1 MNVYKHKT
9 EMSKDF
15 LTGLVEIR
23 NGKNRTESSARGL
36 EVVRQKRTVLDDA
49 ITNNKKTLPRIS
61 DKSYYKPS
69 RISRISQVERP
80 QKTQYIVLDSRAID
94 EIAEMGNAQRR
105 KFLSRLSD
113 GERRKVLRALNAV
126 KVRDDLE
133 NGEVERRDLN
143 RKIEVQ
149 DLYVINDLLTK
160 YAYSRKDDE
169 LRMLESYKDI
179 LNEDDPEE
187 AAVMDIINKVID
199 NDLDLVADEEELN
212 ILYEF
217 LENNKFETESLQT
230 ALTIAFGDTLDEAES
245 DIVGDETENDGDGEF
260 EETYNDVDDSDLD
273 IDSDGETDDEPELE
287 MNLGDS
293 RKAKPEPSKRVS
305 DNRKTIQRPEH
316 RVERKRVEDTAK
328 ESFDDVEALII
339 DDTYN
344 LAEDMLNGHVTNV
357 SDSMNEIVERYTE
370 RCGERVRVKDC
381 MDRAFTHSVT
391 EISLAKSAHTQKV
404 KDDIIDQIDERLGE
418 ESGDGDN
425 GKTILESLGSALE
438 AFANGDTSELEALSE
453 LSVDDINPTEESIDG
468 DMKDESGD
476 ESDEELDIDGDGE
489 NLDMEIETE
498 SGEGD
503 ELGDESDEED
513 EDESDDKEEDEKKVE
528 KIKLN
533 LHDSEHNAVMLAKFL
548 VAKDKRANMIIDAL
562 KDELPILKKY
572 NFKISDSELVEEQ
585 IDPVEVIEPLLSRE
599 EFHSVYQTPSYV
611 GEMAK
616 ESNPVEC
623 LSAAAVNYG
632 DLSPVIQVECENGTV
647 QNWIP
652 IMGSSEKVAEQLNAE
667 GADVEKIISDNC
679 VPADDYYTAAAKT
692 NNLGIIDSKFY
703 KRKLSDECWVCDDVP
718 EFIKDEGVEGGATF
732 AQEGLTTMPMEIP
745 TGSVLIYGTKY
756 NYYNKNKKR

>member
-1 MNVYKHKT
+1 
-9 EMSKDF
+9 MSKDF
-15 LTGLVEIR
+15 LTGLVQIR
-23 NGKNRTESSARGL
+23 NGETRTESSARGL

-49 ITNNKKTLPRIS
+49 ITNNKKTELPRVS

-126 KVRDDLE
+126 RVRDDLE

-143 RKIEVQ
+143 RQLEPQ

-179 LNEDDPEE
+179 LNDSDPQE
-187 AAVMDIINKVID
+187 AAVLDIINKVID
-199 NDLDLVADEEELN
+199 NELDMTADEEELN
-212 ILYEF
+212 ILYDF
-217 LENNKFETESLQT
+217 LEDNKFETESLQT
-230 ALTIAFGDTLDEAES
+230 ALTIAFGDTIDENG
-245 DIVGDETENDGDGEF
+245 DGVVGDEPEDELGD
-260 EETYNDVDDSDLD
+260 DLD
-273 IDSDGETDDEPELE
+273 IDGGELDGGDDLDIEGDELGGEPEDETPDLNI
-287 MNLGDS
+287 NLGDS
-293 RKAKPEPSKRVS
+293 QRRQPRPTVKRVA

-328 ESFDDVEALII
+328 ESFEDVEALII
-339 DDTYN
+339 DDAYD
-344 LAEDMLNGHVTNV
+344 LADDMLNGRAMNV
-357 SDSMNEIVERYTE
+357 SDSMNEIVERYTK

-381 MDRAFTHSVT
+381 MDRAFAHSVQ
-391 EISLAKSAHTQKV
+391 EISLEKSAHVQKV
-404 KDDIIDQIDERLGE
+404 KDDIIDQIDEQLGDE
-418 ESGDGDN
+418 SGESGDG
-425 GKTILESLGSALE
+425 KTLLESLGSALE
-438 AFANGDTSELEALSE
+438 AFANGDTSELQALAD
-453 LSVDDINPTEESIDG
+453 LSVDDINPEEESIDEDFEG
-468 DMKDESGD
+468 GELG
-476 ESDEELDIDGDGE
+476 DEELDIEGDGLE
-489 NLDMEIETE
+489 TDIETE
-498 SGEGD
+498 SGKGD
-503 ELGDESDEED
+503 ELGDKDDEESED
-513 EDESDDKEEDEKKVE
+513 EDEDEDDEDKKVD

-533 LHDSEHNAVMLAKFL
+533 LHDSAVMLAKWL
-548 VAKDKRANMIIDAL
+548 VAKDKRANKIIDTL

-572 NFKISDSELVEEQ
+572 NFKISDSELVEEEFE
-585 IDPVEVIEPLLSRE
+585 PVEVIEPLLSRE
-599 EFHSVYQTPSYV
+599 EFHSVYQTPPYV

-623 LSAAAVNYG
+623 LSATAVNYG

-652 IMGSSEKVAEQLNAE
+652 IMGSSENIAEQLNVE
-667 GADVEKIISDNC
+667 GANVEKIISDNC

-718 EFIKDEGVEGGATF
+718 EFIKDEGVEGGAMF
-732 AQEGLTTMPMEIP
+732 AQEGLTTMPKVVP
-745 TGSVLIYGTKY
+745 SGSVLIYGTKY
-756 NYYNKNKKR
+756 NYYNKSKKQ